1 MATVLCG
8 VNDEAEMSVNMAAS
22 ADDGAASTTTIA
34 SAPTCDQGTTT
45 DEVEIE
51 TVAKPAYDRVTL
63 GAA

>member
-1 MATVLCG
+1 
-8 VNDEAEMSVNMAAS
+8 MAAS

-34 SAPTCDQGTTT
+34 SAPTCDQGART